1 MAARPNERKAPR
13 KEGELAAPQ
22 SRGRSCGPCGLLD
35 RPRAYKRQNGADDA
49 GDCRE
54 CYSPQTEQSGSAR
67 QEGCEDAGISEASAC
82 HACRVCPHW
91 QPVDPRTKKCRLSL
105 DRKTG
110 VDGKGGRERGDIS
123 G

>member
-67 QEGCEDAGISEASAC
+67 QEGCERSEDTSELQSLMRISYAVFC
-82 HACRVCPHW
+82 LN
-91 QPVDPRTKKCRLSL
+91 KKNNS
-105 DRKTG
+105 
-110 VDGKGGRERGDIS
+110 S
-123 G
+123 GN